1 MGEYCIFLNLAKD
14 GLTIGTLHMIGQDLG
29 IKKVQGENYEDTVFN
44 AISAQNKIEEICEF
58 LNFDQMARIYLEE

>member
-29 IKKVQGENYEDTVFN
+29 IEKVEGEDYEDTVFN
-44 AISAQNKIEEICEF
+44 AISA
-58 LNFDQMARIYLEE
+58 